1 MQISKGTVVQF
12 HYRIKDCDGKQL
24 ESNFGEQAVAY
35 LHGYNNMMP
44 GIEKSLESMSKGDL
58 LEVELEAAETYGEI
72 QADSEQR
79 ISVKHLISSDKKSS
93 VKKSSENKPKWKAGM
108 TAVVNSEQGQREV
121 TILKVG
127 KFMVTI
133 DTNHPLAGKTLQ
145 FELQVDDVRAATDE
159 EINHGHAHGAGGH
172 HH

>member
-1 MQISKGTVVQF
+1 MKISKGTVVQF
-12 HYRIKDCDGKQL
+12 YYRIKDLDGKEI
-24 ESNFGEQAVAY
+24 ESNFNDQAVAY

-58 LEVELEAAETYGEI
+58 LEAELEAAETYGEI

-79 ISVKHLISSDKKSS
+79 ISVKHLLSAEK
-93 VKKSSENKPKWKAGM
+93 KPKWKAGM

-121 TILKVG
+121 TLIKVG

-133 DTNHPLAGKTLQ
+133 DTNHPLAGQTLQ
-145 FELQVDDVRAATDE
+145 FEFQVEDVRAATDG
-159 EINHGHAHGAGGH
+159 EIEHGHAHGAGGH

>member
-1 MQISKGTVVQF
+1 MKISKGTVVQF
-12 HYRIKDCDGKQL
+12 HYRIKDLDGKEL
-24 ESNFGEQAVAY
+24 ESNLGDQAVVY
-35 LHGYNNMMP
+35 LHGFNNMMP
-44 GIEKSLESMSKGDL
+44 GIENSLESLSKGDE
-58 LEVELEAAETYGEI
+58 LEVELEASETYGDI

-79 ISVKHLISSDKKSS
+79 ISVKHLLSKDK
-93 VKKSSENKPKWKAGM
+93 KPKWKAGM
-108 TAVVNSEQGQREV
+108 TAVVNSEEGQREV

-145 FELQVDDVRAATDE
+145 FELHVEDVRAATDE
-159 EINHGHAHGAGGH
+159 EIEHGHAHGVGGH

>member
-1 MQISKGTVVQF
+1 MKISKGTVVQF
-12 HYRIKDCDGKQL
+12 HYRIKDLDGKEL
-24 ESNFGEQAVAY
+24 ESNFGDQAVAY

-44 GIEKSLESMSKGDL
+44 GIEKSLESMSKGDE

-79 ISVKHLISSDKKSS
+79 ISVKHLLSAEK
-93 VKKSSENKPKWKAGM
+93 KPKWKAGM
-108 TAVVNSEQGQREV
+108 TAVVNTEQGQREV
-121 TILKVG
+121 TIVKAG

-145 FELQVDDVRAATDE
+145 FELQVESVREATEE
-159 EINHGHAHGAGGH
+159 EIQHGHAHGVGGH
-172 HH
+172 QH

>member
-1 MQISKGTVVQF
+1 MKISKGTVVQF
-12 HYRIKDCDGKQL
+12 HYRIKDTDGKEL
-24 ESNFGEQAVAY
+24 ESNFGDQAVAY

-44 GIEKSLESMSKGDL
+44 GIEKSLESMSKGDV
-58 LEVELEAAETYGEI
+58 LEAELEAAETYGEI

-79 ISVKHLISSDKKSS
+79 ISVKHLLSAEK
-93 VKKSSENKPKWKAGM
+93 KPKWKAGM
-108 TAVVNSEQGQREV
+108 TAVVNTEQGQREV
-121 TILKVG
+121 TIIKVG

-145 FELQVDDVRAATDE
+145 FEFQVEDVRAATDE
-159 EINHGHAHGAGGH
+159 EIEHGHAHGAGGH

>member
-1 MQISKGTVVQF
+1 MVYFMKISKGSVVQF
-12 HYRIKDCDGKQL
+12 HYRIKDTDGKEI
-24 ESNFGEQAVAY
+24 ESNFDEQGVAY

-79 ISVKHLISSDKKSS
+79 IPVKHLNSLEKR
-93 VKKSSENKPKWKAGM
+93 PKWKAGM

-133 DTNHPLAGKTLQ
+133 DTNHPLAGRTLQ
-145 FELQVDDVRAATDE
+145 FELQVKDVRAASDE
-159 EINHGHAHGAGGH
+159 EIEHGHAHGVGGH

>member
-1 MQISKGTVVQF
+1 MQISKGTVVKF
-12 HYRIKDCDGKQL
+12 HYRIKDLDGKEL
-24 ESNFGEQAVAY
+24 ESNFSDQAVAY

-58 LEVELEAAETYGEI
+58 LEAELEAKETYGEI
-72 QADSEQR
+72 QVDSEQR
-79 ISVKHLISSDKKSS
+79 VPVKHLLGADKTA
-93 VKKSSENKPKWKAGM
+93 VKKQKWKAGM
-108 TAVVNSEQGQREV
+108 TAVVNTEQGQREV
-121 TILKVG
+121 TIMKVG

-145 FELQVDDVRAATDE
+145 FEFQVEDVRAATDE
-159 EINHGHAHGAGGH
+159 EIEHGHAHGVGGH

>member
-12 HYRIKDCDGKQL
+12 HYRIKDLDGKEI

-44 GIEKSLESMSKGDL
+44 GIERSLESMSKGD
-58 LEVELEAAETYGEI
+58 ELEAELEAEETYGEI
-72 QADSEQR
+72 QADSMQR
-79 ISVKHLISSDKKSS
+79 IPVKHLQSPEK
-93 VKKSSENKPKWKAGM
+93 KPKWKAGM

-121 TILKVG
+121 TLIKVG

-145 FELQVDDVRAATDE
+145 FEFLVEDVRAATDE
-159 EINHGHAHGAGGH
+159 EVEHGHAHGAGGH

>member
-1 MQISKGTVVQF
+1 MQITKGTVVQF
-12 HYRIKDCDGKQL
+12 HYRIKDLDGKEL

-44 GIEKSLESMSKGDL
+44 GVEKSLESMKKGDL
-58 LEVELEAAETYGEI
+58 LEVELEAKETYGDI

-79 ISVKHLISSDKKSS
+79 VSVKHLLSTEK
-93 VKKSSENKPKWKAGM
+93 KPKWKAGM
-108 TAVVNSEQGQREV
+108 TAVVNTEQGQREV
-121 TILKVG
+121 TIVKAG

-133 DTNHPLAGKTLQ
+133 DINHPLAGKTLQ
-145 FELQVDDVRAATDE
+145 FELQVEDVRAATDE
-159 EINHGHAHGAGGH
+159 EIEHGHAHGVGGH

>member
-1 MQISKGTVVQF
+1 MKISKGTVVQF
-12 HYRIKDCDGKQL
+12 YYRIKDLDGKEI
-24 ESNFGEQAVAY
+24 ESNFNDQAVAY

-58 LEVELEAAETYGEI
+58 LEAELEAAETYGEI

-79 ISVKHLISSDKKSS
+79 ISVKHLLSAEK
-93 VKKSSENKPKWKAGM
+93 KPKWKAGM

-121 TILKVG
+121 TLIKVG

-133 DTNHPLAGKTLQ
+133 DTNHPLAGQTLQ
-145 FELQVDDVRAATDE
+145 FEFQVEDVRAATDE
-159 EINHGHAHGAGGH
+159 EIEHGHAHGAGGH

>member
-1 MQISKGTVVQF
+1 
-12 HYRIKDCDGKQL
+12 
-24 ESNFGEQAVAY
+24 
-35 LHGYNNMMP
+35 MMP
-44 GIEKSLESMSKGDL
+44 GIEKSLESMSKGNE

-79 ISVKHLISSDKKSS
+79 ISVKHLLGAEKSAE
-93 VKKSSENKPKWKAGM
+93 KKPKWKAGM

-121 TILKVG
+121 TIVKVG

-145 FELQVDDVRAATDE
+145 FEFQVADVRAATDE
-159 EINHGHAHGAGGH
+159 EIEHGHAHGAGGH

>member
-1 MQISKGTVVQF
+1 MKISKGTVVQF
-12 HYRIKDCDGKQL
+12 HYRIKDLDGKEL
-24 ESNFGEQAVAY
+24 ESNFGDQTVAY

-44 GIEKSLESMSKGDL
+44 GVEKSLESMSKGDE
-58 LEVELEAAETYGEI
+58 LEVELEATETYGEI

-79 ISVKHLISSDKKSS
+79 ISVKYLQSAEK
-93 VKKSSENKPKWKAGM
+93 KPKWKAGM

-121 TILKVG
+121 TIVKVG

-145 FELQVDDVRAATDE
+145 FEFQVADVRAATDE
-159 EINHGHAHGAGGH
+159 EIEHGHAHGAGGH
-172 HH
+172 QH

>member
-1 MQISKGTVVQF
+1 MKISKGTVVQF
-12 HYRIKDCDGKQL
+12 HYRIKDLDGKEL
-24 ESNFGEQAVAY
+24 ESNFNEQAVAY

-44 GIEKSLESMSKGDL
+44 GVEKSLDAMSNGDE

-79 ISVKHLISSDKKSS
+79 ISVKHLVSAEK
-93 VKKSSENKPKWKAGM
+93 KPKWKAGM
-108 TAVVNSEQGQREV
+108 TAVVNTEQGQREV
-121 TILKVG
+121 TIVKVG

-145 FELQVDDVRAATDE
+145 FEFRIEDVRAASDE
-159 EINHGHAHGAGGH
+159 EIEHGHAHGAGGH

>member
-1 MQISKGTVVQF
+1 MKISKGTVVQF
-12 HYRIKDCDGKQL
+12 HYRIKDLDGTEI
-24 ESNFGEQAVAY
+24 ESNFDEQAVAY

-44 GIEKSLESMSKGDL
+44 GIEKSLESMSKADL

-72 QADSEQR
+72 LADSQQR
-79 ISVKHLISSDKKSS
+79 ISVKHLLSAEK
-93 VKKSSENKPKWKAGM
+93 KPKWKAGM

-133 DTNHPLAGKTLQ
+133 DSNHPLAGKTLQ
-145 FELQVDDVRAATDE
+145 FELQVEDVRAATDE
-159 EINHGHAHGAGGH
+159 EIEHGHAHGDGGH

>member
-1 MQISKGTVVQF
+1 MQVSKGTVVQF
-12 HYRIKDCDGKQL
+12 YYRIKDLDGKEL
-24 ESNFGEQAVAY
+24 ESNFGDQAVAY

-79 ISVKHLISSDKKSS
+79 ISVKHLLSTEK
-93 VKKSSENKPKWKAGM
+93 KPKWKAGM
-108 TAVVNSEQGQREV
+108 TAVVNTEQGQREV
-121 TILKVG
+121 TITKVG

-145 FELQVDDVRAATDE
+145 FELQVESIRAASDE
-159 EINHGHAHGAGGH
+159 EIQHGHAHGVGGH
-172 HH
+172 QH

>member
-12 HYRIKDCDGKQL
+12 HYRIKDLDGKEL
-24 ESNFGEQAVAY
+24 ESNFGELAVAY

-44 GIEKSLESMSKGDL
+44 GIEKSLESMSKSDL

-72 QADSEQR
+72 QTNSEQR
-79 ISVKHLISSDKKSS
+79 IAVKHLIGSEKNGS
-93 VKKSSENKPKWKAGM
+93 VKKPKWKAGM
-108 TAVVNSEQGQREV
+108 IAVVNSEQGQREV
-121 TILKVG
+121 TILKAG

-145 FELQVDDVRAATDE
+145 FELQVEHVRAATDE
-159 EINHGHAHGAGGH
+159 EIEHGHAHGDGGH

>member
-1 MQISKGTVVQF
+1 MKISKGCVVQF
-12 HYRIKDCDGKQL
+12 HCRIKDLDGKEI
-24 ESNFGEQAVAY
+24 ESNFDDQGVAY

-79 ISVKHLISSDKKSS
+79 ISVKHLLSAEK
-93 VKKSSENKPKWKAGM
+93 KPKWKAGM

-145 FELQVDDVRAATDE
+145 FELQVEDVRAATDE
-159 EINHGHAHGAGGH
+159 EIEHGHAHGDGGH
-172 HH
+172 YH

>member
-12 HYRIKDCDGKQL
+12 HYRIKDLDGKQL
-24 ESNFGEQAVAY
+24 ESNFDDQAVAY

-58 LEVELEAAETYGEI
+58 LEAELEAAETYGEI

-79 ISVKHLISSDKKSS
+79 ISVKHLLSAEK
-93 VKKSSENKPKWKAGM
+93 KPKWKAGM
-108 TAVVNSEQGQREV
+108 TAVVNSEKGQREV

-133 DTNHPLAGKTLQ
+133 DTNHPLAGRTLQ
-145 FELQVDDVRAATDE
+145 FEFQVEDVRAATDE
-159 EINHGHAHGAGGH
+159 EIEHGHAHGAGGH

>member
-1 MQISKGTVVQF
+1 MKISKGTVVQF
-12 HYRIKDCDGKQL
+12 HYRIKDLDGTEI
-24 ESNFGEQAVAY
+24 ESNFDSQAVAY

-44 GIEKSLESMSKGDL
+44 GIEKSLESMSKADL

-72 QADSEQR
+72 LADSQQR
-79 ISVKHLISSDKKSS
+79 ISVKHLLSAEK
-93 VKKSSENKPKWKAGM
+93 KPKWKAGM

-133 DTNHPLAGKTLQ
+133 DSNHPLAGKTLH
-145 FELQVDDVRAATDE
+145 FELQVEDVRAATDE
-159 EINHGHAHGAGGH
+159 EIEHGHAHGDGGH

>member
-1 MQISKGTVVQF
+1 MTRVLPI
-12 HYRIKDCDGKQL
+12 C
-24 ESNFGEQAVAY
+24 
-35 LHGYNNMMP
+35 
-44 GIEKSLESMSKGDL
+44 
-58 LEVELEAAETYGEI
+58 
-72 QADSEQR
+72 SEQR
-79 ISVKHLISSDKKSS
+79 IPIKHLH
-93 VKKSSENKPKWKAGM
+93 SSEKKPKWKVGM

-145 FELQVDDVRAATDE
+145 FELQVEDVRMASDE
-159 EINHGHAHGAGGH
+159 EIEHGHAHGAGGH

>member
-1 MQISKGTVVQF
+1 MKISKGTVVQF
-12 HYRIKDCDGKQL
+12 HYRIKDLDGKEL
-24 ESNFGEQAVAY
+24 ESNFDDQAVAY

-58 LEVELEAAETYGEI
+58 LEAELEAVETYGEI
-72 QADSEQR
+72 QPDSEQR
-79 ISVKHLISSDKKSS
+79 ISVKHLLSAEK
-93 VKKSSENKPKWKAGM
+93 KPKWKAGM
-108 TAVVNSEQGQREV
+108 TAVVNSEQGQCEV

-145 FELQVDDVRAATDE
+145 FEFQVDDVRAATDE
-159 EINHGHAHGAGGH
+159 EIEHGHAHGAGGH

>member
-1 MQISKGTVVQF
+1 MKISKGSVVKF
-12 HYRIKDCDGKQL
+12 HYRIKDTDGKEI
-24 ESNFGEQAVAY
+24 ESNFDDQGVAY
-35 LHGYNNMMP
+35 LHGYNNMMQ

-79 ISVKHLISSDKKSS
+79 IPVKHLH
-93 VKKSSENKPKWKAGM
+93 SSEKKPKWKAGM

-133 DTNHPLAGKTLQ
+133 DTNHPLAGRTLQ
-145 FELQVDDVRAATDE
+145 FELHVKDVRVATDE
-159 EINHGHAHGAGGH
+159 EIEHGHAHGAGGH